1 MLIGFILFLVVFVG
15 LLVLLDWYSIKAL
28 KSVLKGRFKKWML
41 YAWISPTVF
50 MLLFMLGFFIFRPE
64 YPRGVSNQLAY
75 TVSAISFTT
84 IATKATIFLFHLLD
98 DIKQFFNWLW
108 KKIFQPEP
116 TNTEGGR
123 ISRGNFLT
131 QMGIGIS
138 AITFGSFSYGVTRGK
153 YNYTVVKQPLSF
165 DNLPTEFDG
174 LKIIHISDLHL
185 GSFLEDAEPVQHG
198 FDLINELEADYIF
211 FTGDLVNSVA
221 EEAEF
226 WVPYLNSL
234 KAKRGKFSIL
244 GNHDY
249 GEYAF
254 PDDSPELVSN
264 MVQLKRIHKDMG
276 FDLLLNENRKLE
288 KDGKTIDLIGVENW
302 GKVLRFP
309 RKGDFEAAS
318 SGLNPSDFNI
328 LLSHDPTHWEEKIM
342 VDKDVNLTLSGHTHG
357 FQLGV
362 GLGDYKWS
370 PASLTYKRWKG
381 LYEENNKFLYVNPGF
396 GFLGFPGRVNMA
408 PEITLFELSSTQVS
422 KA

>member
-1 MLIGFILFLVVFVG
+1 MFGFIVFIIILLG
-15 LLVLLDWYSIKAL
+15 LIVLLDWYSVKAMRRVF
-28 KSVLKGRFKKWML
+28 KSKFKRWMV
-41 YAWISPTVF
+41 YAWISPTVL
-50 MLLFMLGFFIFRPE
+50 MILFMVVFFIMRSE
-64 YPRGVSNQLAY
+64 YPKGVSNKLAY
-75 TVSAISFTT
+75 MISGVSFTAL
-84 IATKATIFLFHLLD
+84 ATKATVFLFHFLD
-98 DIKQFFNWLW
+98 DISNFFLW
-108 KKIFQPEP
+108 VWDKVFHPKD

-123 ISRGNFLT
+123 ITRGSFLT
-131 QMGIGIS
+131 QMGIGLS
-138 AITFGSFSYGVTRGK
+138 AVTFGSFAYGVTRGK
-153 YNYTVVKQPLSF
+153 YAYTVVEQPLKF
-165 DNLPTEFDG
+165 KNLPIEFNG
-174 LKIIHISDLHL
+174 LKIIQVSDLHL

-198 FDLINELEADYIF
+198 FDLINELNADYIF

-221 EEAEF
+221 EEAEYWIPF
-226 WVPYLNSL
+226 LKGL

-249 GEYAF
+249 GDYAF
-254 PDDSPELVSN
+254 EEGSQELIDN
-264 MVQLKRIHKDMG
+264 MDQLKRIHADMG

-309 RKGDFEAAS
+309 RKGDYELAS
-318 SGLNPSDFNI
+318 EGLNPKDFNI

-342 VDKDVNLTLSGHTHG
+342 NDKDVNLTMSGHTHG

-370 PASLTYKRWKG
+370 PASLSYERWKG
-381 LYEENNKFLYVNPGF
+381 LYQENGKYLYVNPGF

-408 PEITLFELSSTQVS
+408 PEITVFELS